1 MVNTIKIEKFTGNNS
16 FNLTH
21 IKMRAFY
28 KRKRHICE
36 FSYLC
41 LDEVLYE
48 IYEELTIVELWLKLE
63 KLFMIKSI
71 CNKIR
76 KGMSLKEH
84 LDELS
89 YVLMEL
95 HNIDDKMENKDLT
108 IILLASLPPSYENFV
123 SSFSIGRDSITLEE
137 VKSSFYFREFQLK
150 AFRNVGEASV
160 SRLSMTNSA
169 KG

>member
-1 MVNTIKIEKFTGNNS
+1 
-16 FNLTH
+16 
-21 IKMRAFY
+21 
-28 KRKRHICE
+28 
-36 FSYLC
+36 
-41 LDEVLYE
+41 
-48 IYEELTIVELWLKLE
+48 
-63 KLFMIKSI
+63 
-71 CNKIR
+71 
-76 KGMSLKEH
+76 MSLKEH